1 MPGGRRASSRL
12 GAHEATFSSLVRLG
26 VRGLVKLAP
35 ITITEPLVAT

>member
-26 VRGLVKLAP
+26 VRGLVLAP
-35 ITITEPLVAT
+35 ITITDPLVAT